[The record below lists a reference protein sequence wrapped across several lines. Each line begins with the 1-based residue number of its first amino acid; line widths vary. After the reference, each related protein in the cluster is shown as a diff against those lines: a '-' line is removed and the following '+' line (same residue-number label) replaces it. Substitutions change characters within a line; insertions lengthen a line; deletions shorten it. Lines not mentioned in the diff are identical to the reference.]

1 MKLPKL
7 KYTSR
12 PFPIN
17 EQNQAHWRLNLPHAQ
32 QCPLTTQYSSNDCA
46 DQELDVIIGNTQI
59 ASNDNELLENISH
72 EYLQTV
78 GLGKEIRYDL
88 HSITVKF
95 MLLQYK
101 DQPIPIPSFT
111 HSERAVLHDAIKE
124 IIMAAELL
132 RAVCAGNSA
141 DKYELLKTYIDQA
154 HSITYLDK
162 NCHRCKA
169 PVGWLQRNIYKIHA
183 RMTNYTDIIT
193 FIDGRRDDV
202 VKMAALQPY
211 LSPYNELRKL
221 ERERELSEKTNGN
234 TTNDPFYE
242 ESSLHC
248 APAGITLKVWDSLI
262 LEMLNGVYDHV
273 TEFSY
278 FIITYLVGDDYRS
291 TIEQLFARA
300 IHINSNN

>member
-17 EQNQAHWRLNLPHAQ
+17 EQNQAHWRLNLPHEEQ
-32 QCPLTTQYSSNDCA
+32 FHSTMQYISNDCV
-46 DQELDVIIGNTQI
+46 DELDVIIGKPKV
-59 ASNDNELLENISH
+59 ASHDNELLEKQSPD
-72 EYLQTV
+72 YLQSI
-78 GLGKEIRYDL
+78 GLGKEIRPNL
-88 HSITVKF
+88 ASITVKF
-95 MLLQYK
+95 KLLQYK
-101 DQPIPIPSFT
+101 DQPTPIPSFS
-111 HSERAVLHDAIKE
+111 HSEKAGLHSALNKIV
-124 IIMAAELL
+124 MAAEIL
-132 RAVCAGNSA
+132 RAVCAGNS
-141 DKYELLKTYIDQA
+141 DHKYASLKRYIDGA
-154 HSITYLDK
+154 HLKTYLDK
-162 NCHRCKA
+162 NDHKCTV

-183 RMTNYTDIIT
+183 RLTNCLDIIT
-193 FIDGRRDDV
+193 FIDIRDYDV
-202 VKMAALQPY
+202 VKMAAVQPY
-211 LSPYNELRKL
+211 LSPYHELRKL

-262 LEMLNGVYDHV
+262 LEMLKGVYDHV

-291 TIEQLFARA
+291 TIEHLFARA
-300 IHINSNN
+300 IHINGNN